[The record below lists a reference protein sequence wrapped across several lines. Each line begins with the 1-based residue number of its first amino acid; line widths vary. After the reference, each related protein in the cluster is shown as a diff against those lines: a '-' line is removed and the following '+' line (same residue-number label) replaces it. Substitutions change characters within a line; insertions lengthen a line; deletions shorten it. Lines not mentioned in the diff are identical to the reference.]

1 VSPDVKVIVPAKPDY
16 VRVLRAVVASLAARL
31 EFTYDRIEDLRL
43 AVSEACA
50 TLLALP
56 WDATMLVLRISAADG
71 RVTAVVCSDADPG
84 PDAWPPVEPERT
96 LAWRVLSGLTDTAV
110 FEVGEE
116 GPAVRL
122 VVEGGVVV

>member
-1 VSPDVKVIVPAKPDY
+1 VTPDIKLAVPARPEY
-16 VRVLRAVVASLAARL
+16 VRLLRAVTASLAARL
-31 EFTYDRIEDLRL
+31 DFTYDRIEDLRL

-56 WDATMLVLRISAADG
+56 WEARLLVLRVFATDE
-71 RVTAVVCSDADPG
+71 RVTAVVCTDAEAGPG
-84 PDAWPPVEPERT
+84 AWPPVEAERT
-96 LAWRVLSGLTDTAV
+96 LAWKVLSGLADTAV

-122 VVEGGVVV
+122 ELEGGVG

>member
-1 VSPDVKVIVPAKPDY
+1 VTPDVKLVVPAKPEY
-16 VRVLRAVVASLAARL
+16 VRLLRAVTASLAARL

-43 AVSEACA
+43 AVSEACS

-56 WDATMLVLRISAADG
+56 WEAQLLVLRVFAADE
-71 RVTAVVCSDADPG
+71 RVTAVVCIDAQPG
-84 PDAWPPVEPERT
+84 PGGWPPAEAERT
-96 LAWRVLSGLTDTAV
+96 LAWKVLSGLADTAV

-122 VVEGGVVV
+122 EMAGGVG

>member
-1 VSPDVKVIVPAKPDY
+1 MPDVKLVVPARPDY
-16 VRVLRAVVASLAARL
+16 VRLLRAVASSLAARL

-56 WDATMLVLRISAADG
+56 WEARTLVLRVYASDG
-71 RVTAVVCSDADPG
+71 SVTAVVCSDAEPA
-84 PDAWPPVEPERT
+84 PASWPPTEIEGT
-96 LAWRVLSGLTDTAV
+96 LAWRVLSGLADRAA

-122 VVEGGVVV
+122 EIAGGVR

>member
-1 VSPDVKVIVPAKPDY
+1 VTPDVKLVVPAKPEY
-16 VRVLRAVVASLAARL
+16 VRLLRAVAASLAARL

-56 WDATMLVLRISAADG
+56 WEAHLLVLRVFATDE
-71 RVTAVVCSDADPG
+71 RVTVVVCVDAQPG
-84 PDAWPPVEPERT
+84 AGAWPPVEVERT
-96 LAWRVLSGLTDTAV
+96 LAWKVLSGLADTAV
-110 FEVGEE
+110 FEDGEE

-122 VVEGGVVV
+122 ELAGGVG

>member
-1 VSPDVKVIVPAKPDY
+1 MTPDVKIVVPAKPDY
-16 VRVLRAVVASLAARL
+16 VRLLRAVTAGLAARL

-56 WDATMLVLRISAADG
+56 WDAEILVLRLFATDS
-71 RVTAVVCSDADPG
+71 RVTAVVCTDADAG

-122 VVEGGVVV
+122 EMEGGVR

>member
-1 VSPDVKVIVPAKPDY
+1 MTPDVKVIVPAKPEY
-16 VRVLRAVVASLAARL
+16 VRLLRGVTTSLAARL
-31 EFTYDRIEDLRL
+31 EFTFDRIEDLRL

-56 WDATMLVLRISAADG
+56 WTAEILVLRLSAADG
-71 RVTAVVCSDADPG
+71 RVTAVVCTDADAG
-84 PDAWPPVEPERT
+84 PDAWPPVEPDRT
-96 LAWRVLSGLTDTAV
+96 LAWRVLSGLADTAA

-122 VVEGGVVV
+122 ELAGRPR

>member
-1 VSPDVKVIVPAKPDY
+1 VNPDVKVVVPAKPDY
-16 VRVLRAVVASLAARL
+16 VRLLRAVTAGLAARL

-56 WDATMLVLRISAADG
+56 WDAEILVLRLFATDS
-71 RVTAVVCSDADPG
+71 RVTAVVCTDAEPG
-84 PDAWPPVEPERT
+84 ADAWPPVEPERT
-96 LAWRVLSGLTDTAV
+96 LAWRVLSGLTDTAA

-122 VVEGGVVV
+122 EMEGAVR

>member
-1 VSPDVKVIVPAKPDY
+1 MTPDVKIVVPAKPDY
-16 VRVLRAVVASLAARL
+16 VRLLRAVTAGLAARL

-56 WDATMLVLRISAADG
+56 WDAEILVLRLFATDSRI
-71 RVTAVVCSDADPG
+71 TAVVCSDADPG
-84 PDAWPPVEPERT
+84 ADAWPPVEPERT
-96 LAWRVLSGLTDTAV
+96 LAWRVLSGLTDTAT

-122 VVEGGVVV
+122 EMDGGVR

>member
-1 VSPDVKVIVPAKPDY
+1 VNPDVKIVVPAKPDY
-16 VRVLRAVVASLAARL
+16 VRLLRAVTAGLAARL

-50 TLLALP
+50 TLLAMP
-56 WDATMLVLRISAADG
+56 WDADILVLRLFATDS

-84 PDAWPPVEPERT
+84 PDGWPPVEPERT
-96 LAWRVLSGLTDTAV
+96 LAWRVLSGLTDTAA

-122 VVEGGVVV
+122 EMDGRVR

>member
-1 VSPDVKVIVPAKPDY
+1 VTPDVKLVVPAKPDY
-16 VRVLRAVVASLAARL
+16 VRVLRAVTASLAARL

-43 AVSEACA
+43 AISEACA

-56 WDATMLVLRISAADG
+56 WEATTLVLRISAADG
-71 RVTAVVCSDADPG
+71 RVTAVVCTDADPG
-84 PDAWPPVEPERT
+84 ADAWPPVEAERT
-96 LAWRVLSGLTDTAV
+96 LAWRVLSGLADTAV

-122 VVEGGVVV
+122 EVEGGVVV

>member
-1 VSPDVKVIVPAKPDY
+1 VTPDVKLVVPAEADN
-16 VRVLRAVVASLAARL
+16 VRLLRAVAASLAARL

-43 AVSEACA
+43 AVSEACS

-56 WDATMLVLRISAADG
+56 WDAEILVLRAYASDG
-71 RVTAVVCSDADPG
+71 KVTAVVCTDADAG
-84 PDAWPPVEPERT
+84 PDGWPPIEPQHT
-96 LAWRVLSGLTDTAV
+96 LAWRVLSGLTDAAV

-122 VVEGGVVV
+122 EVEGGVR

>member
-1 VSPDVKVIVPAKPDY
+1 MTPDVKIVVPAKPDY
-16 VRVLRAVVASLAARL
+16 VRLLRAVTVGSAARL

-56 WDATMLVLRISAADG
+56 WDAEILVLRLFASDSRI
-71 RVTAVVCSDADPG
+71 TAVVCSDADPG
-84 PDAWPPVEPERT
+84 ADAWPPFEPERT
-96 LAWRVLSGLTDTAV
+96 LAWRVLSGLTDTAA

-122 VVEGGVVV
+122 EMEVR

>member
-1 VSPDVKVIVPAKPDY
+1 MTPDVKLVVPAKPEY
-16 VRVLRAVVASLAARL
+16 VRLLRAVAASLAARL
-31 EFTYDRIEDLRL
+31 DFTFDRIEDLRL

-56 WDATMLVLRISAADG
+56 WEAQMLVLRLHAVGA
-71 RVTAVVCSDADPG
+71 RVTAVVCTDAQAG
-84 PDAWPPVEPERT
+84 TDAWPPVEAERT
-96 LAWRVLSGLTDTAV
+96 LAWRVLSGLADTAV

-122 VVEGGVVV
+122 ELEGGVG

>member
-1 VSPDVKVIVPAKPDY
+1 VNPDVKVLVPAKPDY
-16 VRVLRAVVASLAARL
+16 VRVLRAVTAGLAARL

-56 WDATMLVLRISAADG
+56 WEAETLILRLSATDS
-71 RVTAVVCSDADPG
+71 RVTAVVCTDADPG
-84 PDAWPPVEPERT
+84 ADVWPPVEPERT
-96 LAWRVLSGLTDTAV
+96 LAWRVLSGLTDTAA

-122 VVEGGVVV
+122 EMEGGVR